1 MFTIYTFEKQ
11 YYFCKGC
18 FMAVYLKVGIW
29 CFNMVC
35 NILSGLSRSKSRN
48 QSGFYPVIEIT
59 IPISKICVIVYSL
72 SFYFSLLFSKF
83 HILCSE
89 FSLSYYL
96 KHIFSIFPKVLY
108 FFHSSQYACFYQ
120 KVWLYIFSFCYE
132 TFLSIFYY
140 LILGR

>member
-1 MFTIYTFEKQ
+1 MFTTYTFEKQ
-11 YYFCKGC
+11 YYFCKSC

-89 FSLSYYL
+89 FSLPYYL
-96 KHIFSIFPKVLY
+96 KHIFSIFPK
-108 FFHSSQYACFYQ
+108 F
-120 KVWLYIFSFCYE
+120 YIFSILHNMYVFIRKSGFTFFLFVMKLFCP
-132 TFLSIFYY
+132 FSI
-140 LILGR
+140 I